1 MSEMPGYVNTVR
13 LKCDLYSAN
22 LTIPLIIHS
31 TKYLLGMRPS
41 ARDREN
47 RHLLGW
53 GRSKWVMNPVEPKS
67 FQSYSQKFLGAKLLM
82 YSFLFTISVI
92 LAGDSFSSGVL
103 GQVTGTR
110 KSETWLLHLC
120 WSQGVKI
127 QEAIKS
133 LTQVFQHS

>member
-67 FQSYSQKFLGAKLLM
+67 F
-82 YSFLFTISVI
+82 
-92 LAGDSFSSGVL
+92 
-103 GQVTGTR
+103 
-110 KSETWLLHLC
+110 
-120 WSQGVKI
+120 
-127 QEAIKS
+127 
-133 LTQVFQHS
+133 